1 MKQKSKNYQKAMEAF
16 DSEKTYS
23 IEEALEILEKF
34 PKAKF
39 DETVEIHVK
48 TEIKPKKTDQQIRST
63 VSLPNGNGKETK
75 VVAFT
80 ENDQDKAKKA
90 GADLVGGEELI
101 KKISQEKDLVADIAV
116 ATPDMMPKLAK
127 IAKILGPK
135 GLMPNAKSQTVSPQ
149 IDKIIKEIK
158 KGKTSFKNDNGGN
171 IHISIGKRSFDDK
184 ALKENFEE
192 FKKVLQAN
200 KPEAVKKTFLK
211 SVSITATMTP
221 GIKIKA

>member
-1 MKQKSKNYQKAMEAF
+1 MRSKNYKKAIEAF
-16 DSEKTYS
+16 DKEEEYS
-23 IEEALEILEKF
+23 IEDALKILEKF
-34 PKAKF
+34 PKVKF

-48 TEIKPKKTDQQIRST
+48 TDINPKKTDQQIRAT
-63 VSLPNGNGKETK
+63 VSLPHGNGKEVR

-80 ENDQDKAKKA
+80 ENSQEEAKKA

-101 KKISQEKDLVADIAV
+101 AKISQKNEIQADVAV
-116 ATPDMMPKLAK
+116 ATPDMMPKLGK
-127 IAKILGPK
+127 IAKILGPR
-135 GLMPNAKSQTVSPQ
+135 GLMPNAKSQTVGPQ

-158 KGKTSFKNDNGGN
+158 KGKVGFKNDNGGN
-171 IHISIGKRSFDDK
+171 IHLAIGKRSFDKK

-200 KPEAVKKTFLK
+200 KPEAVKKSFLK

-221 GIKIKA
+221 AIKLKA

>member
-1 MKQKSKNYQKAMEAF
+1 MKRSKNYQKAVELF
-16 DSEKTYS
+16 EKEKQYS
-23 IEEALEILEKF
+23 IDEALEIISEF
-34 PKAKF
+34 SKAKF
-39 DETVEIHVK
+39 DETVEVHVK
-48 TEIKPKKTDQQIRST
+48 TEINPKKTDQQIRAT
-63 VSLPNGNGKETK
+63 VSLPNGNGKEVK

-80 ENDQDKAKKA
+80 ENNQEEAKKA

-101 KKISQEKDLVADIAV
+101 AKIATQKNIDVDVAV

-149 IDKIIKEIK
+149 IAKIIKEIK
-158 KGKTSFKNDNGGN
+158 KGKVGFKNDNGGN
-171 IHISIGKRSFDDK
+171 VHLAIGKRSFDIK

-192 FKKVLQAN
+192 FMKVLQAN
-200 KPEAVKKTFLK
+200 KPESVKKQFIK

-221 GIKIKA
+221 SIKIKS

>member
-1 MKQKSKNYQKAMEAF
+1 MKKKSKNYQKALESF
-16 DSEKTYS
+16 NFEKNYF

-39 DETVEIHVK
+39 DETVEVHVK
-48 TEIKPKKTDQQIRST
+48 TEINPKKTDQQIRT
-63 VSLPNGNGKETK
+63 NVSLPNGNGKETR

-80 ENDQDKAKKA
+80 ENQQEEAKKA

-101 KKISQEKDLVADIAV
+101 KKIAQEKDLVADMTV
-116 ATPDMMPKLAK
+116 ATPDMMPKLAQ

-135 GLMPNAKSQTVSPQ
+135 GLMPNAKSQTVNPQ

-171 IHISIGKRSFDDK
+171 IHLVIGKRSFNSK

-200 KPEAVKKTFLK
+200 KPEAVKKTFIKNISL
-211 SVSITATMTP
+211 TATMTP
-221 GIKIKA
+221 GIKIKS